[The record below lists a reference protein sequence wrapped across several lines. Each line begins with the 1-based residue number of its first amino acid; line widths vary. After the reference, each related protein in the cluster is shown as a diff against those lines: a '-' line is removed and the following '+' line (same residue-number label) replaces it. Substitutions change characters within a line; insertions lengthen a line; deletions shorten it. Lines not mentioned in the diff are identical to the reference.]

1 MYPAYDP
8 LTDPLYDGPP
18 EGIFPGE
25 TMDIASIYD
34 DIYEFEMVMHT
45 VFYKKKPYHRRIRTF
60 VCSQHTYPM

>member
-8 LTDPLYDGPP
+8 LTDPLYEGPP
-18 EGIFPGE
+18 DE

-45 VFYKKKPYHRRIRTF
+45 VFYKKKHYHPRIRTF